1 MKINQKIIRIL
12 GYLTFGLGFLII
24 GAMST
29 ELLHKIPQSVDLFS
43 KIVVFISIFVS
54 YFYLESTYGQLDDND
69 GFYTPKQ
76 IRFKIGDKV
85 KITQHKTEANKFE
98 VGQEVTVVETARY
111 DYLVSDETGKLGI
124 VYQFEIVKI

>member
-12 GYLTFGLGFLII
+12 GYLTFGICFLII
-24 GAMST
+24 GVMST
-29 ELLHKIPQSVDLFS
+29 ELLHKIPQSVDVFS
-43 KIVVFISIFVS
+43 KVVVFISIIIS
-54 YFYLESTYGQLDDND
+54 YFYLESSFSQLDDND

-76 IRFKIGDKV
+76 IRFKLGDKV

-98 VGQEVTVVETARY
+98 VGQELIVVETARY
-111 DYLVSDETGKLGI
+111 DYLVSDENGKLGI